1 MQRLLLRW
9 LGRSS
14 IFTKKGCQAINKT
27 IWDCEWEP
35 ANTKRKQNSA
45 RSQEWEWVSPEDTV
59 GAPGSA
65 VSKGSLAL
73 DLSEATSYS
82 PTHSHP
88 VQTWA
93 RSSHLIGGRLRL
105 IQVPPS
111 TRSGSRFE
119 QPLNHGKQIKNT
131 WLHRHVLTI
140 TESHRECVTHRSH
153 TERVQ
158 PSRPSNFS
166 REGSLLKPATLNL
179 SPIFIFLIR
188 VHLRCHFKIH

>member
-1 MQRLLLRW
+1 MNENQPTQKESRIAQDRKSESEWVLRT
-9 LGRSS
+9 LSA
-14 IFTKKGCQAINKT
+14 CQA
-27 IWDCEWEP
+27 P
-35 ANTKRKQNSA
+35 
-45 RSQEWEWVSPEDTV
+45 
-59 GAPGSA
+59 A

-153 TERVQ
+153 TECVQ

-188 VHLRCHFKIH
+188 VHLRCHFKVH